1 MQNVLQQLKNAMP
14 PSSDAVVLDEARPLK
29 VNRPARIGMWAM
41 AIGFAGFLV
50 WAAFAPL
57 DEGVPAGALVAID
70 TKRKSVQHLSGGI
83 VNEVLVREGQQVK
96 EGQVLLR
103 INDAVSRANFESVR
117 QRYLGYRATESRL
130 LAERQ
135 GQVRITF
142 HPDVAAVKSDPVV
155 MQQMLTQQQLFSSRR
170 ASQQAELRGL
180 DESIQGQEAL
190 LKAYEGMAVSRK
202 NQLSLLQEE
211 LTNTRGLVA
220 EGYAPRNRQLELERM
235 TAESTSLNT
244 ELQGNMV
251 RTTKAIL
258 ELRQRGLMRQQ
269 EYRKEVES
277 QLADIS
283 REMQADAEKL
293 RAVTE
298 DLSRTEIKAPAT
310 GQVVGLS
317 VQTVG
322 GVIQPG
328 QKLMDIVPEDEKLIL
343 EARVPPHVIDRVH
356 GELPVDIRFNAFANS
371 PQLVVN
377 GVVSSVS
384 GDLLTDP
391 ATNLSYYLARV
402 AVTPEGLKK
411 LGKRQMQP
419 GMPAEV
425 IFKTGERSMLTYV
438 LHPLT
443 KRLAA
448 SMTEE

>member
-83 VNEVLVREGQQVK
+83 VNEVLVKEGQQVK

-135 GQVRITF
+135 GQGSITF

-155 MQQMLTQQQLFSSRR
+155 MQQMLTQEQLFSSRR

-235 TAESTSLNT
+235 AAESTSLNT

-283 REMQADAEKL
+283 RELQADAEKL

>member
-135 GQVRITF
+135 GQGSITF

-155 MQQMLTQQQLFSSRR
+155 MQQMLTQEQLFSSRR

-235 TAESTSLNT
+235 AAESTSLNT

-283 REMQADAEKL
+283 RELQADAEKL

>member
-14 PSSDAVVLDEARPLK
+14 ASQPGLVIDEAQPLK
-29 VNRPARIGMWAM
+29 VNRPARIGMWALCLGLV
-41 AIGFAGFLV
+41 GFAL
-50 WAAFAPL
+50 WAALAPL
-57 DEGVPAGALVAID
+57 DEGVPAGALVSID
-70 TKRKSVQHLSGGI
+70 TKRKTVQHLSGGI
-83 VNEVLVREGQQVK
+83 VHELLVNEGQQVK
-96 EGQVLLR
+96 EGQVVLR
-103 INDAVSRANFESVR
+103 LNDAVSRANYESVR
-117 QRYLGYRATESRL
+117 QRYLGFRATESRL

-135 GQVRITF
+135 GAASIKF
-142 HPDVAAVKSDPVV
+142 HPDLSAAKGDLLV
-155 MQQMLTQQQLFSSRR
+155 MQQMLTQEQLFASRR

-180 DESIQGQEAL
+180 EESIQGQEAL

-202 NQLSLLQEE
+202 TQLALLQEE
-211 LTNTRGLVA
+211 LANTRGLVA
-220 EGYAPRNRQLELERM
+220 EGYAPRNRQLELERL
-235 TAESTSLNT
+235 TAESTALNT

-251 RTTKAIL
+251 RASKAIL

-293 RAVTE
+293 RAVTD
-298 DLSRTEIKAPAT
+298 DLSRTEIKAPVS
-310 GQVVGLS
+310 GQVVGLT
-317 VQTVG
+317 VHTVG
-322 GVIQPG
+322 AVIAPG

-356 GELPVDIRFNAFANS
+356 GDLPVDIRFNAFSNA
-371 PQLVVN
+371 PQLVVD
-377 GVVSSVS
+377 GRVASVS

-425 IFKTGERSMLTYV
+425 IFKTGERSLLTYV

-443 KRLAA
+443 KRVAA

>member
-14 PSSDAVVLDEARPLK
+14 ASQPGLVIDEAQPLK
-29 VNRPARIGMWAM
+29 VNRPARIGMWALCLGLV
-41 AIGFAGFLV
+41 GFAL

-57 DEGVPAGALVAID
+57 DEGVPAGALVSID
-70 TKRKSVQHLSGGI
+70 TKRKTVQHLSGGI
-83 VNEVLVREGQQVK
+83 VQEVLVNEGQQVK
-96 EGQVLLR
+96 EGQVVLR
-103 INDAVSRANFESVR
+103 LNDAVSRANYESVR
-117 QRYLGYRATESRL
+117 QRYLGFRATESRL

-135 GQVRITF
+135 GAASIKF
-142 HPDVAAVKSDPVV
+142 HPDLVAAKTDLLV
-155 MQQMLTQQQLFSSRR
+155 MQQMLTQEQLFASRR

-180 DESIQGQEAL
+180 EESIQGQEAL

-202 NQLSLLQEE
+202 TQLALLQEE
-211 LTNTRGLVA
+211 LANTRGLVA
-220 EGYAPRNRQLELERM
+220 EGYAPRNRQLELERL
-235 TAESTSLNT
+235 TAESTALNT

-251 RTTKAIL
+251 RASKAIL

-269 EYRKEVES
+269 EYRKEVEA

-283 REMQADAEKL
+283 RDMQADAEKL
-293 RAVTE
+293 RAVTD
-298 DLSRTEIKAPAT
+298 DLSRTEIKAPVT
-310 GQVVGLS
+310 GQVVGLT
-317 VQTVG
+317 VHTVG
-322 GVIQPG
+322 AVIAPG
-328 QKLMDIVPEDEKLIL
+328 QKVMDIVPEDEKLIL

-356 GELPVDIRFNAFANS
+356 GELPVDIRFNAFSNS
-371 PQLVVN
+371 PQLVVD
-377 GVVSSVS
+377 GRVASVS

-425 IFKTGERSMLTYV
+425 IFKTGERSLLTYV

-443 KRLAA
+443 KRVAA